1 MRKLIIA
8 VSIFGL
14 MCSNVFAQSFS
25 KTLPTI
31 WWGGTEPFIHGFDA
45 KENRALQYKGDG
57 TWEWIKLRDGIID
70 TGVHFYETLPYVDG
84 DSFLQLQDDGTWKW
98 KLKDR
103 ILIPP
108 KIDFL
113 EDESVKA
120 DVIFRDLERYKSVCF
135 ELPGDSKRCVNL
147 KWLYLF
153 FVAADIKEE
162 K

>member
-31 WWGGTEPFIHGFDA
+31 WWGGTELFVHGFDA

-57 TWEWIKLRDGIID
+57 TWEWIKLRYGIID
-70 TGVHFYETLPYVDG
+70 TGVPFHETLPFVY
-84 DSFLQLQDDGTWKW
+84 DGTHKW
-98 KLKDR
+98 VRLKDG

-108 KIDFL
+108 SIDQ
-113 EDESVKA
+113 EEPTKA
-120 DVIFRDLERYKSVCF
+120 DVIFKDLSQYKNICF

-153 FVAADIKEE
+153 MVAAYIKEE